1 MNWLPKTI
9 KTLLFTTVLTPLVV
23 TPSVVFPYIFGK
35 ITLFRG
41 LTLLSFCLTLVWFGL
56 EVWRSSDFFSNYV
69 SKLTTFLK
77 SFFGIIFSLT
87 TASFLISAFL
97 ATDQFIAFWG
107 DVERGEGVFG
117 IFTIG
122 LFLLLS
128 YFWFNQLDWKKFWWG
143 TWGVGVIISLYS
155 WLEYLGIFGITQV
168 ARPGSLF
175 GNAGMFSTYIILL
188 LMVPV
193 ILWTEAKEKI
203 KYLLLGSEILFLSA
217 ILLSGTRGAF
227 LGLVAGIIFLA
238 IWQAIKGGEEVWF
251 WKKSKSFWA
260 RIVLGILIIFAV
272 VFGFTRSSDVWT
284 KVPLLN
290 RLALSA
296 VSNIKDPS
304 TATRLI
310 TWDIAWEAFKERP
323 VFGWGPDHFITAYER
338 HYDPEFATYGETWID
353 RAHNQFLDML
363 VSRGVIGLGL
373 WLVLLVSLFLLP
385 PKDFSGKRIWWGI
398 LTAYIV
404 QSIFIFDSILSYLVL
419 TSFIAFWLS
428 KKEEVGN
435 SLKNINKNFSYIFGL
450 LAVGVLVFVYFSVY
464 LPIAQARQY
473 REASKNPDVQK
484 VVEELRASSKPF
496 TLVQPNLRIKTVDT
510 FYLDEFFYRDEY
522 RNNPKFKILGDTIVE
537 NLKEVVEKH
546 GKYDIRYA
554 IQLVE
559 VLNAYA
565 REDKNIYLETE
576 KILRDTLLLSPN
588 RLELY
593 YHLAFSLTG
602 QDRTAEAV
610 GVARRGLALNPRAPR
625 SHFSL
630 GLMLAADRQDAESQ
644 AQFAELE
651 KIDPGFNNL
660 LPSDKKTLGMLYSA
674 WQMYDKVGGL
684 VLKSLKGVGGFGVGV
699 LNRETYENGLR
710 YFASKEMTEE
720 FLLTADY
727 LKNFSDLKEDMETLI
742 DLVKNG
748 NWAIIHSLK

>member
-9 KTLLFTTVLTPLVV
+9 RTLLFATVLTPLVV

-41 LTLLSFCLTLVWFGL
+41 LTLLSLCLTLIWLGL
-56 EVWRSSDFFSNYV
+56 EVYRGSDFFSKSV
-69 SKLTTFLK
+69 IKLKNFFK
-77 SFFGIIFSLT
+77 SIFGIIFSLT
-87 TASFLISAFL
+87 AISFLISAFL
-97 ATDQFIAFWG
+97 AIDQFIAFWG

-117 IFTIG
+117 IFTVG
-122 LFLLLS
+122 LFLLLG
-128 YFWFNQLDWKKFWWG
+128 YFWFNQVDWKKFWWG
-143 TWGVGVIISLYS
+143 AWGVGVIISLYA
-155 WLEYLGIFGITQV
+155 WLEYLGIFGLTQV
-168 ARPGSLF
+168 ARPGSLL
-175 GNAGMFSTYIILL
+175 GNAGMLSTYFVLL

-193 ILWTEAKEKI
+193 ILWIEVKEKV
-203 KYLLLGSEILFLSA
+203 KYLLFGSEALFLSG

-227 LGLVAGIIFLA
+227 LGLVAGIVFLA
-238 IWQAIKGGEEVWF
+238 VWQAMKGGEEVWF

-260 RIVLGILIIFAV
+260 RIVLGVLIVFAV

-296 VSNIKDPS
+296 VSNVKDPS

-310 TWDIAWEAFKERP
+310 TWDIAWKSFKEKP
-323 VFGWGPDHFITAYER
+323 VFGWGSDHFITAYER
-338 HYDPEFATYGETWID
+338 HYNPEFATYGETWID

-363 VSRGVIGLGL
+363 VSRGVVGLGL
-373 WLVLLVSLFLLP
+373 WLVLLAFLFLLP
-385 PKDFSGKRIWWGI
+385 PKDFYGKKFWWAI
-398 LTAYIV
+398 LTAYIA
-404 QSIFIFDSILSYLVL
+404 QSIFIFDSILSYLMVA
-419 TSFIAFWLS
+419 SFIAFWLS
-428 KKEEVGN
+428 KKELAGEN
-435 SLKNINKNFSYIFGL
+435 LKNINKNFGFVFWL
-450 LAVGVLVFVYFSVY
+450 LALGVLVFTYFSVY

-496 TLVQPNLRIKTVDT
+496 TLAQPNLRIKTVDT

-522 RNNPKFKILGDTIVE
+522 RNNPKFKVLGDTIVE
-537 NLKEVVEKH
+537 NLREVVLRH
-546 GKYDIRYA
+546 GTYDIRYA

-565 REDKNIYLETE
+565 REDNNIYLETE
-576 KILRDTLLLSPN
+576 KILREALLLSPG

-593 YHLAFSLTG
+593 YHLAFSLAG
-602 QDRTAEAV
+602 QERTAEAV
-610 GVARRGLALNPRAPR
+610 EVARQGLALNLQAPR

-630 GLMLAADRQDAESQ
+630 GLMLAANRQDAESQ
-644 AQFAELE
+644 AQFVELE
-651 KIDPGFNNL
+651 KLNPFFTHL
-660 LPSDKKTLGMLYSA
+660 LLSDKKTLGMLYSA
-674 WQMYDKVGGL
+674 WEMYDKVGDL
-684 VLKSLKGVGGFGVGV
+684 VLMSLKNISNFGVGV
-699 LNRETYENGLR
+699 LNRATYENGLR
-710 YFASKEMTEE
+710 YFASKKMAEE

-727 LKNFSDLKEDMETLI
+727 LKTFPDLKEDMETLS